1 MKCPFCGNSDTRVV
15 DTRTIKD
22 ASLIRRRR
30 ICVSCRHKF
39 TTYERVEEPPL
50 MVIKSDKRREPFDI
64 NKVREGILRA
74 VEKRPVKSEDV
85 ERIVSEVQQELA
97 KKFVLEV
104 PSSLIGKLV
113 LEKLF
118 EVDPVAY
125 VRFASVYY
133 QYDSIEKF
141 LTELKKLKKA
151 YILKKQKK
159 VKNKKNE

>member
-1 MKCPFCGNSDTRVV
+1 MRCPFCGYHDTKVV
-15 DTRTIKD
+15 DTRAVRG

-30 ICVSCRHKF
+30 ACSNCKHKF

-64 NKVREGILRA
+64 NKLREGILRA
-74 VEKRPVKSEDV
+74 VEKRPISSEDV
-85 ERIVSEVQQELA
+85 ERIISEVQQELS
-97 KKFVLEV
+97 KKFTLEV
-104 PSSLIGKLV
+104 ESSTIGKLV

-118 EVDPVAY
+118 DLDPVAY

-141 LTELKKLKKA
+141 LKELRELKRK
-151 YILKKQKK
+151 YISKRRKSEE
-159 VKNKKNE
+159 KNK

>member
-22 ASLIRRRR
+22 ASIIRRRR

-39 TTYERVEEPPL
+39 TTYERVEEHPL

-151 YILKKQKK
+151 YILKKRKQ

>member
-22 ASLIRRRR
+22 ASIIRRRR

>member
-22 ASLIRRRR
+22 ASIIRRRR
-30 ICVSCRHKF
+30 VCVSCRHKF